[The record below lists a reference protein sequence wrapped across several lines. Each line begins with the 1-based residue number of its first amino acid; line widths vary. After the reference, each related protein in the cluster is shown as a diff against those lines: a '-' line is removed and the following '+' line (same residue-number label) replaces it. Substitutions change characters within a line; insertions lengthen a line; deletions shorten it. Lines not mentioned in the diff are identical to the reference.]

1 MAIKGKGRTRTRQSV
16 RAPRRG
22 PVPVPVPFARRRGV
36 QVIAAFVAGLLVFWG
51 GIWLT
56 NGLRAQETS
65 EGDREQELLRRRAG
79 AAWGDLVTTEV
90 GKIGQITE
98 GRPPVLLPEVREL
111 LSGLAG
117 RRPKGATDTLG
128 TAADD
133 AKKTTD
139 AIETYELSSSLADKG
154 FDQGQVLRFLSAR
167 DELLTAIEFSRQA
180 TLVGVLAVDLEGNT
194 RRAALARA
202 QALFADGDAALLR
215 FQTHH
220 TEALAAAGIIRQ
232 PTIPGA

>member
-22 PVPVPVPFARRRGV
+22 PVPVPVPFVRRRGV
-36 QVIAAFVAGLLVFWG
+36 QVIAAFMAGLLLFWG

-65 EGDREQELLRRRAG
+65 ERNREQELLRRRAG
-79 AAWGDLVTTEV
+79 AAWEDLVTTQV
-90 GKIGQITE
+90 ATIGQSTE
-98 GRPPVLLPEVREL
+98 GRPPVLLPEARQL
-111 LSGLAG
+111 LSGLAEG
-117 RRPKGATDTLG
+117 KPKGAAATLE

-133 AKKTTD
+133 ARKAMD
-139 AIETYELSSSLADKG
+139 AIEAYELSSSLADKG

-167 DELLTAIEFSRQA
+167 DELLTAIEYSRQGA
-180 TLVGVLAVDLEGNT
+180 LVGVLAVDLEGNE
-194 RRAALARA
+194 RRTALARA
-202 QALFADGDAALLR
+202 EALFADGDAALLR

-232 PTIPGA
+232 PALPGA